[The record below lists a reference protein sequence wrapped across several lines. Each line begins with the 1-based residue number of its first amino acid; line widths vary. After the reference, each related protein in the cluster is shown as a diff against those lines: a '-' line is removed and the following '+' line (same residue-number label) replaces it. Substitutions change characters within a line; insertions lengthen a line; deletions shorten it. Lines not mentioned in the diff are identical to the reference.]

1 ETAVTEDCRSI
12 ALFIKFSK
20 NDDLIKEEISVYAN
34 SQNIKILYVNT
45 FVDTLNRSVYFNNS
59 VFRKVDTDLLKGLEC
74 VTSIDIYTGQLVL
87 CFMHKNKSISNPL
100 IKYLKKNPSKAIK
113 MSFVYPTPTLVNIN
127 KELTDF
133 VSKLKEILQPLSL
146 ILERKIDNIV
156 YKIYI
161 TCNQYNEIDINRKKK
176 TNLEIYD
183 EIEDVIMS
191 IYQLNKVM
199 KNVKSKL
206 ILFMEIAKKI
216 LDLTTFEQVYSQELK
231 LCISELSKI
240 YILLIENIQEFL
252 KELVENELKFV
263 DIPIF
268 FKNKIVKLINI
279 EIDSHKTK
287 NRYFLRETLN
297 NFERKIAEASEYLT
311 LETFTFN
318 ISEKDI
324 LEEVKEVEYN
334 ANQLKLLP
342 PFTFDLIIRK
352 ILPLFQTKNCFF
364 FPLVTIL
371 FSSVSLLVYYF
382 FCWLRNIL
390 LC

>member
-1 ETAVTEDCRSI
+1 SI

-34 SQNIKILYVNT
+34 SQNIKILYVDT

-87 CFMHKNKSISNPL
+87 CFMHKNKNASNPL
-100 IKYLKKNPSKAIK
+100 IKYLKNNPSKAIK
-113 MSFVYPTPTLVNIN
+113 MCFVYPTPTHVNIN
-127 KELTDF
+127 KELTNF
-133 VSKLKEILQPLSL
+133 VNKIKEILHPLIL
-146 ILERKIDNIV
+146 ILEKKIDNIV

-161 TCNQYNEIDINRKKK
+161 TCNLYNEIDMNKKK
-176 TNLEIYD
+176 KMNQEIYD

-191 IYQLNKVM
+191 IYQLN
-199 KNVKSKL
+199 NVSKTVNSNL

-216 LDLTTFEQVYSQELK
+216 LDLTTFQQVYSQELK

-240 YILLIENIQEFL
+240 YVLLIGNIKDFL
-252 KELVENELKFV
+252 KELVKNEIKFV

-268 FKNKIVKLINI
+268 FKNKMVKLINI

-287 NRYFLRETLN
+287 NKYFLSETLN

-318 ISEKDI
+318 ISEEDI
-324 LEEVKEVEYN
+324 LEEVKEVGYN
-334 ANQLKLLP
+334 ENQPKLQP
-342 PFTFDLIIRK
+342 PSALEVIIRK
-352 ILPLFQTKNCFF
+352 MLASFQTKNCFY
-364 FPLVTIL
+364 FPLVTIC
-371 FSSVSLLVYYF
+371 FYTVTSLVF
-382 FCWLRNIL
+382 FFAVGY
-390 LC
+390 